1 MIFILIKEDPDRL
14 SIINNKS
21 VDMKQY
27 FLFIALLMI
36 SFSCTTTYFVVRH
49 AEKLDN
55 TENSPL
61 STAGLERANTLR
73 DTLASKGIDSVF
85 ASVRLRTQQTAQ
97 PTATSSGVTIQVL
110 PIDPASGLLERLR
123 RINGKKVLVVGH
135 SNTVPQ
141 IVQTLS
147 GRTAGPIQERIFDS
161 MYIIKKT
168 KIFST
173 KTTLRRTT
181 YGRQTL

>member
-1 MIFILIKEDPDRL
+1 MIFILIKGKPARKI
-14 SIINNKS
+14 SIKNKKN
-21 VDMKQY
+21 VMKQY
-27 FLFIALLMI
+27 IFFVALLMI

-49 AEKLDN
+49 SEKLDN

-61 STAGLERANTLR
+61 SIAGLERANTLR

-97 PTATSSGVTIQVL
+97 PTASLSGTTIQVL
-110 PIDPASGLLERLR
+110 PTDPDSGLLGRLR
-123 RINGKKVLVVGH
+123 RINGKNVLVVGH

-147 GRTAGPIQERIFDS
+147 GRTAGPIQETIFDS

-168 KIFST
+168 KCFST

-181 YGRQTL
+181 YGRRTL

>member
-1 MIFILIKEDPDRL
+1 MTFIHIKGKIARKTC
-14 SIINNKS
+14 ITNKAAN
-21 VDMKQY
+21 MKQY
-27 FLFIALLMI
+27 ILFVALLMI
-36 SFSCTTTYFVVRH
+36 TSSCTTTYFVVRH
-49 AEKLDN
+49 AEKLNN

-61 STAGLERANTLR
+61 SAAGLERANTLR

-97 PTATSSGVTIQVL
+97 PTAISAGATIQIF
-110 PIDPASGLLERLR
+110 PIDPDSGLLGRLR
-123 RINGKKVLVVGH
+123 RINGKQVLVVGH

-141 IVQTLS
+141 IVQSLS
-147 GRTAGPIQERIFDS
+147 GKTAGPIQETIFDS

-168 KIFST
+168 KFLST

-181 YGRQTL
+181 YGRRTL